1 MGSALQVE
9 TVRTALRAHI
19 DSSEVPMTTLRIRRH
34 FVTVGPRRVHY
45 RRAGSGPPLILLHAS
60 PTSSQAMRAH
70 ILALAVRFTV
80 IALDTP
86 GYGRSDPLP
95 LEAPDIED
103 YADAL
108 ADTLKALAIPRALVF
123 GRHTGACIAM
133 SLAARAADLV
143 EAVWV
148 DGYPVLDAAARAR
161 YLGDYLQTV
170 SPRWDGTHLLW
181 YWFRFREQFVHWP
194 WNEQLRANRADVDVP
209 DLQSLHRGAMDMM
222 LAGKRYIT
230 AYAAAFRFDSL
241 AVLPAVRCPVY
252 FAARPGD
259 SLYKAVQALPSL
271 PETMQ
276 VVAVPREHA
285 AALALV
291 EELLLAHA
299 PGLAPAPAPPPSR
312 SGPDYI
318 DTDAGEI
325 AIQRGGDGSGRPWLL
340 LAPAPGSAAL
350 LQVPDKGCGAPS
362 QWVSIDLPGHGCSSH
377 LPDNKHAL
385 DTCAETVEQ
394 VAAAL
399 GIEAPI
405 LFGSQAG
412 AAVAL
417 EVALRKR
424 IHSPALCLDDLPL
437 PAPAVRSRWLE
448 MLAVDASP
456 SWEGAHLL
464 RVWHQQRDLALWWP
478 GDAGRRKAIRPSGPA
493 LDTAPLQARV
503 VEMLRRP
510 EAYAAGW
517 RLTLGE
523 ELKWR
528 VDVLAPPL
536 LLVSRDDAV
545 FGRADAALADRAA
558 AGGRIVLA
566 APNETALETA
576 VKNIKTIS

>member
-1 MGSALQVE
+1 
-9 TVRTALRAHI
+9 
-19 DSSEVPMTTLRIRRH
+19 MTTLRIRRH
-34 FVTVGPRRVHY
+34 FVHVGSRRVHY
-45 RRAGSGPPLILLHAS
+45 RRAGSGPPLIVLHAS
-60 PTSSQAMRAH
+60 PTSSQAMSAH
-70 ILALAVRFTV
+70 ILALARRFTV

-86 GYGRSDPLP
+86 GYGRSDALP
-95 LEAPDIED
+95 LETPAIED

-108 ADTLKALAIPRALVF
+108 ADTLKALGIRRTLVF

-133 SLAARAADLV
+133 ALAARAPAMV

-161 YLGDYLQTV
+161 YLGDYLHTV
-170 SPRWDGTHLLW
+170 SPSWDGAHLLW
-181 YWFRFREQFVHWP
+181 YWFRYREQFVHWP
-194 WNEQLRANRADVDVP
+194 WHEQLHANRADVDVP
-209 DLQSLHRGAMDMM
+209 DLEALHRGAMDMM
-222 LAGKRYIT
+222 LAGEGYVT

-259 SLYKAVQALPSL
+259 SLYRAVQALPPL
-271 PETMQ
+271 PATMQ
-276 VVAVPREHA
+276 VVAVPRELD

-291 EELLLAHA
+291 EELLSMQAQGLAQ
-299 PGLAPAPAPPPSR
+299 APAPSQVR

-325 AIQRGGDGSGRPWLL
+325 AIERGGEGSGRPWLL

-350 LQVPDKGCGAPS
+350 MAVPTHGRAAPS
-362 QWVSIDLPGHGCSSH
+362 QWVSIDLPGHGCSSR
-377 LPDNKHAL
+377 LSPDLHGL
-385 DTCAETVEQ
+385 GTCADAVEQ
-394 VAAAL
+394 VAATL
-399 GIEAPI
+399 GMEAPI

-417 EVALRKR
+417 EVALRKCLNP
-424 IHSPALCLDDLPL
+424 PALCLDDMPM
-437 PAPAVRSRWLE
+437 PVPEAHARWLQT
-448 MLAVDASP
+448 MAVEAAP

-478 GDAGRRKAIRPSGPA
+478 GEAGRHKAIRPSGPP
-493 LDTAPLQARV
+493 LDPAALQARV

-517 RLTLGE
+517 QLLLAE

-558 AGGRIVLA
+558 AGGRIVLS
-566 APNETALETA
+566 APGESAIETA